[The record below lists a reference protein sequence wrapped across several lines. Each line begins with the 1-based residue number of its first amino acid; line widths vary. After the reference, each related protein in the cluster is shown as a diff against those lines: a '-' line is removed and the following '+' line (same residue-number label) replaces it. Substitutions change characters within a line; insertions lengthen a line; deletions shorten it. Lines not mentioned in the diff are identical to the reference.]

1 MPTNSEQMLISAVIR
16 QGDNKTPILAGCSPK
31 WFTNFQDEWKW
42 VIRYIERHRKCPSE
56 ALFTSKYPEFN
67 LVDSDDVE
75 FCVEDLRE
83 EYLRRSIVNY
93 SEDVID
99 KIVDENYTKVIDLVD
114 ELQSNLIK
122 LQADVEGVSNESDIV
137 DDWELAYNEAS
148 RRLERAEEYGQSG
161 IPTGFT
167 TLDLATNGPQAG
179 DYWIV
184 AARLGQGKTWA
195 LLRMACNAVYHGF
208 TVQYD
213 ALEQSRTQIA
223 MRAHSFLSSQNAKD
237 TFHSSDLMKGQNFDL
252 IKYKKFLKS
261 LKSELSG
268 KFLVNDTSR
277 GRVTPS
283 TIAAQIERNHPDI
296 VFIDYITLMSSQA
309 GDWQAIA
316 ALSAELKGIAMKYEI
331 PIVAA
336 AQINRTSLGNPN
348 DMPGAEHLSG
358 SDGIGQDA
366 DLVMT
371 MKQMSRSVIKMKIAK
386 YRHGMDGQEWF
397 TEFKPN
403 SGIFVEISGDDAYD
417 LMDED
422 DLDE

>member
-1 MPTNSEQMLISAVIR
+1 MTANAERMFISAVLR
-16 QGDNKTPILAGCSPK
+16 QEDHKTPVLAGCNEK
-31 WFTNFQDEWKW
+31 WFTTFDQEWSW
-42 VIRYIERHRKCPSE
+42 IYRYIERHRKCPSK
-56 ALFTSKYPEFN
+56 ALFKSKFPEFTIIK
-67 LVDSDDVE
+67 SDDVDY
-75 FCVEDLRE
+75 CLRE
-83 EYLRRSIVNY
+83 LKELYIRRTLVSCTDDI
-93 SEDVID
+93 ID
-99 KIVDENYTKVIDLVD
+99 KIVDENYKDSIELVE
-114 ELQSNLIK
+114 ELQGKLIA
-122 LQADVEGVSNESDIV
+122 LQADVDGVTNESDV
-137 DDWELAYNEAS
+137 LDDWELTYSEVS
-148 RRLERAEEYGQSG
+148 RRLERAERYGQSG
-161 IPTGFT
+161 IPTGFG

-195 LLRMACNAVYHGF
+195 LLRMACTAVYQGF

-213 ALEQSRTQIA
+213 ALEQSRSQIA
-223 MRAHSFLSSQNAKD
+223 MRAHSFLSSENAKD
-237 TFHSSDLMKGQNFDL
+237 SFHSADLMRGQNFDL
-252 IKYKKFLKS
+252 LKYKTFLKNLREE
-261 LKSELSG
+261 LKG
-268 KFLVNDTSR
+268 KLIVNDTSR

-283 TIAAQIERNHPDI
+283 TIAAQIERNKPDV

-316 ALSAELKGIAMKYEI
+316 ALSAELKGIAMRYEV

-371 MKQMSRSVIKMKIAK
+371 MKQMSRSVIKMRLAK

-403 SGIFVEISGDDAYD
+403 SGVFVEISGDDAQD
-417 LMDED
+417 LIDED
-422 DLDE
+422 RVKQ